1 MALTSEDTMVSQL
14 LHISLESLV
23 FIIKTFKGLSLSFG
37 IHSASWHDFM
47 SIKSNAFLRKTERRF
62 FEDRRRKPTPLL
74 SRYTL
79 WGRRKTLRRK
89 EDQERGGYVDRY
101 DSSLLFFLV
110 LIVGLNVLDSLF
122 TMIILECGGWEIN
135 PIVRSAIEVYGDQFW
150 VWKFT
155 IVSVNIV
162 LLCLHSRF
170 RYVDKILLWITIL
183 YLGIISYQVLLMKFH
198 IFE

>member
-1 MALTSEDTMVSQL
+1 LFFVIDTGGEFFL
-14 LHISLESLV
+14 FL
-23 FIIKTFKGLSLSFG
+23 G
-37 IHSASWHDFM
+37 IHPAVWRDFM
-47 SIKSNAFLRKTERRF
+47 SIESKGFSRNTERRYF
-62 FEDRRRKPTPLL
+62 KDRRRQPTPLL

-101 DSSLLFFLV
+101 DSGLLIFLI
-110 LIVGLNVLDSLF
+110 LIVGLNVLDSVF
-122 TMIILECGGWEIN
+122 TMIILECGGWEAN

-155 IVSVNIV
+155 IVSVNVI
-162 LLCLHSRF
+162 LLCLHSSF
-170 RYVDKILLWITIL
+170 RHVEKILLWITIL
-183 YLGIISYQVLLMKFH
+183 FLGVISYQVLLMKYH

>member
-1 MALTSEDTMVSQL
+1 
-14 LHISLESLV
+14 
-23 FIIKTFKGLSLSFG
+23 
-37 IHSASWHDFM
+37 M
-47 SIKSNAFLRKTERRF
+47 SIKSEAFLKKAERRAF
-62 FEDRRRKPTPLL
+62 KDRRSQPTPLL
-74 SRYTL
+74 SRHTL

-101 DSSLLFFLV
+101 DPGLLFFLV

-122 TMIILECGGWEIN
+122 TMIILECGGSEIN
-135 PIVRSAIEVYGDQFW
+135 PIVGSAIEVYGDHFW

-155 IVSVNIV
+155 IVSVNII

-170 RYVDKILLWITIL
+170 RYVNKILLSITIL

>member
-1 MALTSEDTMVSQL
+1 MSY
-14 LHISLESLV
+14 
-23 FIIKTFKGLSLSFG
+23 G
-37 IHSASWHDFM
+37 IHPAIWHDFM
-47 SIKSNAFLRKTERRF
+47 SLKSNALLRKTERRSF
-62 FEDRRRKPTPLL
+62 GDRRSQPTPLL

-101 DSSLLFFLV
+101 DSKLLFFIV
-110 LIVGLNVLDSLF
+110 LIVGLNALDSLF
-122 TMIILECGGWEIN
+122 TMIILDCGGREIN

-150 VWKFT
+150 VWKF
-155 IVSVNIV
+155 IVVSLNLI

-170 RYVDKILLWITIL
+170 RYVNRIISCISIL
-183 YLGIISYQVLLMKFH
+183 YLGIIFYQVFLMNFH

>member
-1 MALTSEDTMVSQL
+1 
-14 LHISLESLV
+14 
-23 FIIKTFKGLSLSFG
+23 
-37 IHSASWHDFM
+37 M
-47 SIKSNAFLRKTERRF
+47 SIKSNSFMTRTERRVF
-62 FEDRRRKPTPLL
+62 KDRRRKPTPLL

-122 TMIILECGGWEIN
+122 TMIILECGGQEIN
-135 PIVRSAIEVYGDQFW
+135 PLVRAAIEVYGDQFW

-155 IVSVNIV
+155 IVSVNII

-198 IFE
+198 IFG